1 MINRTNIT
9 EKEFNDIKDKLNSL
23 ISANNTLQRI
33 VDEFNTNP
41 IIKRYFEKAEEEVLE
56 SGNQSLSSM
65 MCIALR
71 EMAYDIEEYERR
83 EEITDT
89 NEYIRKLQVENA
101 HIKYKYTNLKNLTN
115 RLYREIGLS
124 IEKDSE

>member
-23 ISANNTLQRI
+23 ISANNTLERI

-71 EMAYDIEEYERR
+71 EMACDIEDYERR